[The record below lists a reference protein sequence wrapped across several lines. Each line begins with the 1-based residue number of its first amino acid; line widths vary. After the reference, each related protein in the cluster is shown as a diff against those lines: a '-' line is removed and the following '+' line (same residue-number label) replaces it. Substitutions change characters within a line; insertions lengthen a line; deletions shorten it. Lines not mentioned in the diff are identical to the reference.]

1 MKFKFNQCM
10 NRNFGVRLK
19 TQLFIAFITVLS
31 LLMMCVVIITYQ
43 KTERVIEDQTAD
55 LTQQYLEQSQYN
67 MSTYAEKINKVL
79 FTLSEISGIPNYF
92 QTGWE
97 NSTESI
103 LNTSDI
109 FDSVRNIINQYEEI
123 DSVFFYGKDGIV
135 LGVSST
141 ENLIHCSDSAKE
153 VYYGSQIQQQIEQ
166 VSWQPFWTGGYTS
179 GDFGLK
185 VADSAG
191 RGIPYITVARSINV
205 NTEPIGVVLINIRE
219 NEFYQ
224 DIWQSKKDTMGRGM
238 VLDENGIVIA
248 DASSETLGLVYEEE
262 ETLSGEG
269 NDNFIVGDKQIN
281 YLCMNGE
288 LGMNWTLVYEIPLSS
303 LYKNIYSLR
312 DVFILTAILAIL
324 VGLLVIIYLLYRISK
339 PLDQLQIAMKK
350 MQQYDIGIKLEKQSR
365 TELGQLGVQFDEM
378 SNSIERMIKQIQTME
393 KEKCYLEEKVLQSQ
407 INPHFLFNTL
417 SNIKY
422 MAMIIKSNTI
432 ADCITA
438 LGNILTPI
446 YRSNQQEWTVEEELH
461 YIENYVKI
469 MNYRFG
475 GKIDVD
481 YQVSQEDKEARML
494 RFILQP
500 LIENSIIHGF
510 EQSGD
515 EKKILVKIAEIDG
528 LWNITVKDNGNGME
542 EEKLEQLKKNIYCP
556 EEKQPGQ
563 KQKHIGLRNVYQRL
577 QLFYGEN
584 YSLHIHSEKEVGT
597 EITMTF
603 PTGIKTSSEI
613 VILKQK

>member
-19 TQLFIAFITVLS
+19 TQLFIAFVTVLT
-31 LLMMCVVIITYQ
+31 LLMMCVVVTTYQ
-43 KTERVIEDQTAD
+43 KTEKVIEDQTAE
-55 LTQQYLEQSQYN
+55 LTQQYLEQSRYN

-79 FTLSEISGIPNYF
+79 FSLSEINGIARYF
-92 QTGWE
+92 KTGWE

-103 LNTSDI
+103 LNTVDI
-109 FDSVRNIINQYEEI
+109 FNSIRNIINQYEEI
-123 DSVFFYGKDGIV
+123 DSVFFYGNDGVV

-141 ENLIHCSDSAKE
+141 ENLIYCSDSAKE
-153 VYYGSQIQQQIEQ
+153 VYYGSRIQRHIEET
-166 VSWQPFWTGGYTS
+166 SWQPLWTGGYTS
-179 GDFGLK
+179 ADFGLK
-185 VADSAG
+185 VDASNK
-191 RGIPYITVARSINV
+191 GIPYITVARSINI
-205 NTEPIGVVLINIRE
+205 NTKPIGVVLINIRE

-224 DIWQSKKDTMGRGM
+224 DIWKSTKDAMGRGM

-248 DASSETLGLVYEEE
+248 DVSSEELGHIYEEE
-262 ETLSGEG
+262 ETLSAEG
-269 NDNFIVGDKQIN
+269 KDNFIVGDKQIH
-281 YLCMNGE
+281 YLRIDSE

-312 DVFILTAILAIL
+312 DVFILTAILALL
-324 VGLLVIIYLLYRISK
+324 VGSLVIIYLLYRISK

-475 GKIDVD
+475 GKIHVE
-481 YQVSQEDKEARML
+481 YQVSQENKEARIL

-500 LIENSIIHGF
+500 LMENSIIHGF
-510 EQSGD
+510 EQSGE
-515 EKKILVKIAEIDG
+515 EKKILVRIAESDG
-528 LWNITVKDNGNGME
+528 LWNVTVKDNGSGIE
-542 EEKLEQLKKNIYCP
+542 EEKLEQLRRNIYCP
-556 EEKQPGQ
+556 EEKEPGQ

-584 YSLHIHSEKEVGT
+584 YSLHIQSEKGVGT